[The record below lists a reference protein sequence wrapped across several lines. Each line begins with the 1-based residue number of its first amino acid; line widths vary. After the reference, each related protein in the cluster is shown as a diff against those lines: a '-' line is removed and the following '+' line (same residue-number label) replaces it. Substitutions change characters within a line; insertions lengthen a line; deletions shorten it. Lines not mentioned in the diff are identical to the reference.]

1 MVASPEPEQEAEK
14 EAEAVAVEL
23 KPETKPDTQTDVH
36 TGDEQTEKSPATAT
50 PSATEAVAAPAEP
63 APAAPEENRVGGCVA
78 AFMNWVKW
86 QTRGSDFFP
95 LSCSRSPGRWSPVR
109 TSLPAG
115 LSLSQESLP
124 MSSKSPPQHR

>member
-14 EAEAVAVEL
+14 EAEAVEL
-23 KPETKPDTQTDVH
+23 KPETKPDTQTD
-36 TGDEQTEKSPATAT
+36 EQTEKSPAPAT

-86 QTRGSDFFP
+86 RTRGSDFLP
-95 LSCSRSPGRWSPVR
+95 LSSSRSPGRWSPVR

>member
-1 MVASPEPEQEAEK
+1 MAASPEPEQEAEK

-78 AFMNWVKW
+78 VFMNWVKW